1 MKDKKIQAQP
11 EKVEMVSIPVDVL
24 NEALQYL
31 AGKPYKEVFQIIN
44 AIQTQSKNI

>member
-11 EKVEMVSIPVDVL
+11 EKVDMVSIPVDVL

-31 AGKPYKEVFQIIN
+31 AEKPYKEVFQIIN
-44 AIQTQSKNI
+44 SIQTQSKNI